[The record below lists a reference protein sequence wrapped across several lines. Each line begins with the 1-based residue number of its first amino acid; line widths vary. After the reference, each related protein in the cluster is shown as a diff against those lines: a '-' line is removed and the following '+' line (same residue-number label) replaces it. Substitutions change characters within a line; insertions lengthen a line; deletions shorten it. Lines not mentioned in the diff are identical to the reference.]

1 MTDIEF
7 LEGFKLHLVEERGNA
22 DNIEL
27 ISMSTQLSDILE
39 DSLELYS
46 IIISMEESFN
56 IEVDFSSLEGDSGLI
71 ATVGDLH
78 KSTVRLR

>member
-1 MTDIEF
+1 VTDIEF

-27 ISMSTQLSDILE
+27 INMSSKLSEILE

-46 IIISMEESFN
+46 LIMSMEESFD
-56 IEVDFSSLEGDSGLI
+56 IEVNFSSLEGDSGLR